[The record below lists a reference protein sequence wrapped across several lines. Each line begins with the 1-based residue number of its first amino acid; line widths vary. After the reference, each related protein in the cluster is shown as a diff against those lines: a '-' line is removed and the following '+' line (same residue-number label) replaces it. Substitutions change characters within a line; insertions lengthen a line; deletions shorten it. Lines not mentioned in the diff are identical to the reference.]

1 MADKKLVKMKNTMDR
16 YFNWVNKWGIIS
28 VPENEVE
35 FYKRNWFV
43 VIEEVKAIVE
53 NKEMSEDESRRWA
66 EDNLTKKGIVEKLK
80 ELWVEFDPKAK
91 KEELEKLLESV
102 MAENK

>member
-80 ELWVEFDPKAK
+80 ELWVEFDSKAK

>member
-43 VIEEVKAIVE
+43 VVEEVKAIVE
-53 NKEMSEDESRRWA
+53 NKEMSENESRRWT
-66 EDNLTKKGIVEKLK
+66 EEKKKTKKK
-80 ELWVEFDPKAK
+80 
-91 KEELEKLLESV
+91 
-102 MAENK
+102 